1 MMRLIFLILTFYI
14 MFEISIYL
22 AIKEKE
28 KENREDEQNNIKWW
42 NN

>member
-1 MMRLIFLILTFYI
+1 

-28 KENREDEQNNIKWW
+28 KENREDEQNNIIRW